1 MYALA
6 ALLIGAAGLGLSLLN
21 AKTAMAAAAATGA
34 LAAVA
39 LIGLMVDINRQ
50 VSSQQAEQS
59 KDVVISVNFTVWF
72 YLSVLAFLAAAFFS
86 YQRMK
91 QSK

>member
-1 MYALA
+1 MTA
-6 ALLIGAAGLGLSLLN
+6 AAPDAGKPQARGLSLSQTVL
-21 AKTAMAAAAATGA
+21 AAA
-34 LAAVA
+34 A

-72 YLSVLAFLAAAFFS
+72 YLSVLAFLAAAYFFF
-86 YQRMK
+86 YWMR
-91 QSK
+91 QSTK